1 MPDPMKPATQLDM
14 TMGLDA
20 NGILVR
26 RDEYESPIED
36 PAAPIH
42 DRDGQAPPLSNE
54 ALAV

>member
-1 MPDPMKPATQLDM
+1 MKLATQLDM

-26 RDEYESPIED
+26 LDGHESPIED
-36 PAAPIH
+36 PAAPIR